1 MGRHNEQIFL
11 QRRRAGKFA
20 CLGLLK
26 SKAAPVGSGAA
37 RPRCDGL
44 SRCDPH
50 HRSGS
55 AYGGNLSVKQVMEVK
70 MLRAIKVALV
80 AGMLVFGF
88 ASFGFATITPAHA
101 FPSSPIDQP

>member
-1 MGRHNEQIFL
+1 
-11 QRRRAGKFA
+11 
-20 CLGLLK
+20 
-26 SKAAPVGSGAA
+26 
-37 RPRCDGL
+37 
-44 SRCDPH
+44 
-50 HRSGS
+50 
-55 AYGGNLSVKQVMEVK
+55 MEVK